1 MGRKK
6 IKSSGVEIIPPKAG
20 GSKKGSSPANSEKKV
35 GASPQI
41 IFAMGCAGAVLG
53 FLSGLN
59 LWPPIPAALA
69 SPIASAGWLAAIL
82 GQQHLDYITAAQGL
96 FLGLAVG
103 LGIPSS
109 FNFPV
114 RKMILTWLLAGGG
127 LLAGALLFKSPMAAA
142 AGWLLGLA
150 MAWFAP
156 AQTD

>member
-6 IKSSGVEIIPPKAG
+6 SKTPVAEVISPK
-20 GSKKGSSPANSEKKV
+20 GSKKGSSDANAEKKV

-41 IFAMGCAGAVLG
+41 VFAMGVAGAVLG

-59 LWPPIPAALA
+59 LWPPLPAALSSPLA
-69 SPIASAGWLAAIL
+69 SSGWLAAIL
-82 GQQHLDYITAAQGL
+82 GQQHLDYTSAAQGL
-96 FLGLAVG
+96 FLGLSVG
-103 LGIPSS
+103 LGSASS
-109 FNFPV
+109 FNFPM

-127 LLAGALLFKSPMAAA
+127 LLAGALLFKSALAAA
-142 AGWLLGLA
+142 AGWLAGLA